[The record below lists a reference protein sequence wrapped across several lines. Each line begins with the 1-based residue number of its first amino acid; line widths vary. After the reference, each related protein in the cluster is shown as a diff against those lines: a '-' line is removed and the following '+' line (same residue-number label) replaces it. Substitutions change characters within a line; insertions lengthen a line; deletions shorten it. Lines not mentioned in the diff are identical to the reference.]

1 MGSFSLWHWVI
12 VLVIV
17 MVMFGGRGKISE
29 LMGDVAKGIK
39 TFKKGMTDE
48 EAEPNPPTIEHD
60 PLAPMASEPAEKKA
74 KVG

>member
-17 MVMFGGRGKISE
+17 MVLFGGRGKISE

-39 TFKKGMTDE
+39 TFKKGMADE
-48 EAEPNPPTIEHD
+48 EAEPKPTTIEHD
-60 PLAPMASEPAEKKA
+60 PVTPMASEPAEKKA